1 MKCVNYKVVMKD
13 KRMYTIGIPL
23 VTKTDYKR
31 MPKPKNQPKKK
42 IKNTTPSLRGKKCP
56 MGHTVCSCS

>member
-1 MKCVNYKVVMKD
+1 MKD